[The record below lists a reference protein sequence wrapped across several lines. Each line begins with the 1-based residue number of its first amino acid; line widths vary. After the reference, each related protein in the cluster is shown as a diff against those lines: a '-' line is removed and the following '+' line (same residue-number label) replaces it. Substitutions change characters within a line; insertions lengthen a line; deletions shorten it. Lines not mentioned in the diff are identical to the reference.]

1 MESGS
6 HFKDSVVHAQFNH
19 DGTYLAVAD
28 FSGVIKVW
36 KLNGDLSAN
45 KEIVWEF
52 ETSDISVNSADGRM
66 ASLVYLIIQHRFD
79 FWVLPPL

>member
-52 ETSDISVNSADGRM
+52 ETSDISVNRPLSRRQDGVSSLSHHSAP
-66 ASLVYLIIQHRFD
+66 I
-79 FWVLPPL
+79 